1 MGEISGS
8 GPAPTPS
15 PTWAPT
21 PTPTPTPTPG
31 KTWDG
36 EPPCL
41 SDEQAAQISDQS
53 GTALDVVCTAPCDAS
68 GNCPTDTPAGMNNP
82 KPACAI
88 QDQAGDMFC
97 ALECGILGRG
107 DCPSGASCSD
117 NISGGICTYPSTTFA
132 TAMSV
137 KADVIV

>member
-1 MGEISGS
+1 MGT
-8 GPAPTPS
+8 PTPS

-31 KTWDG
+31 KTHGG

-53 GTALDVVCTAPCDAS
+53 GSVLGVVCTAPCDAS

-117 NISGGICTYPSTTFA
+117 NIGGGICTYPSTTFA
-132 TAMSV
+132 TTMSV
-137 KADVIV
+137 KADVTV